1 MSMGEPSGIGQAYG
15 AARPR
20 TVVVEQLP
28 APARLYA
35 RALSG
40 VIKRGRPSQL
50 PALRLVRPAAPLE
63 PAAIE
68 RYARVCGFI
77 PEHGVPLTFPHLL
90 AFPLH
95 LLMLTDPAFPWP
107 ALGLVH
113 LANHVRMRRPLAY
126 NEVLRVEVEFGAL
139 LRHDKGQAFVLHT
152 RLYRRGEAVWDGDSV
167 YLKRGAAPVG
177 DPLAALE
184 IERGALQRVARWQ
197 LPAQLGRDYA
207 HASGDYN
214 PIHLTTLS
222 AKAFGFPRAI
232 AHGMWTLARAAAAL
246 QPPKPLAEAVISAEF
261 KLPML
266 LPGDASLWTNIPAT
280 AAAAIAATTTRELEV
295 RDAAG
300 DKPHLRGRF
309 QWTTL

>member
-1 MSMGEPSGIGQAYG
+1 MGEPSGIGQPYG

-20 TVVVEQLP
+20 TVVIEQLP
-28 APARLYA
+28 APAKLYA

-40 VIKRGRPSQL
+40 VFKRGRASQL

-167 YLKRGAAPVG
+167 YLKRGVAPLG

-184 IERGALQRVARWQ
+184 IERDALQRVARWQ

-207 HASGDYN
+207 HVSGDYN

-232 AHGMWTLARAAAAL
+232 AHGMWTLARATAAL
-246 QPPKPLAEAVISAEF
+246 QPPKAFAEALISAEF

>member
-1 MSMGEPSGIGQAYG
+1 MGEPSGIGQAYG

-40 VIKRGRPSQL
+40 VIKRGRPAQL

-184 IERGALQRVARWQ
+184 IERGALQPVARWQ

>member
-1 MSMGEPSGIGQAYG
+1 MGEPSGIGRSYG

-20 TVVVEQLP
+20 TVLVEQLP
-28 APARLYA
+28 APATLYA

-40 VIKRGRPSQL
+40 VLKRGRTSQL

-63 PAAIE
+63 PAGIE

-113 LANHVRMRRPLAY
+113 LANQVRLRRPFAY

-167 YLKRGAAPVG
+167 YLKRGAAPLG

-184 IERGALQRVARWQ
+184 IERDALQRVARWQ

-222 AKAFGFPRAI
+222 ARAFGFPRAI
-232 AHGMWTLARAAAAL
+232 AHGMWTLARATAAL
-246 QPPKPLAEAVISAEF
+246 QPPKPFAEAVISAEF

-266 LPGDASLWTNIPAT
+266 LPGDASLWTTVPAT

>member
-1 MSMGEPSGIGQAYG
+1 MGEPSGIGQPYG

-20 TVVVEQLP
+20 TVVIEQLP
-28 APARLYA
+28 APAKLYA

-40 VIKRGRPSQL
+40 VIKRGRAAQL

-113 LANHVRMRRPLAY
+113 LANHVRLRRPLAY

-167 YLKRGAAPVG
+167 YLKRGVAPLG

-184 IERGALQRVARWQ
+184 IERDALQRVARWQ

-232 AHGMWTLARAAAAL
+232 AHGMWTLARATAAL
-246 QPPKPLAEAVISAEF
+246 QPPKAFAEALISAEF

-266 LPGDASLWTNIPAT
+266 LPSDAPLWTTVPAT
-280 AAAAIAATTTRELEV
+280 AAAAIAPHDHARPEV
-295 RDAAG
+295 RDATG